1 MMSTSS
7 KGGLRPLTALSAM
20 LDILR
25 NPDDT
30 KHVFRILDALRGD
43 TDDRILKRLQG
54 SPSGA
59 RLLRERVRLLDLLED
74 HETLGR
80 LPGGSVGRAYLA
92 FLEREQITAAG
103 LVAASIE
110 GRGEGDGSD
119 TSFVGDMMRDQH
131 DLWHV
136 VTGYHGDIAGEAGM
150 LAFTLA
156 QTWHPGIALIVAVA
170 VLKSDAD
177 GRAFLREGFR
187 RGREAAWLP
196 EQDWALLLARPL
208 DEVRRELGVG
218 DPPDYEPIRS
228 RDLAPG
234 ALLSF
239 RKPEP
244 RVAA

>member
-1 MMSTSS
+1 MSTSS
-7 KGGLRPLTALSAM
+7 KGGLRPLTALRAL

-30 KHVFRILDALRGD
+30 KHVFRILDALRGG
-43 TDDRILKRLQG
+43 TDERIVARLRR
-54 SPSGA
+54 SPAGA

-74 HETLGR
+74 HEALAR
-80 LPGGSVGRAYLA
+80 LPEGSLGRAYLA

-119 TSFVGDMMRDQH
+119 TSFAGELMRDQH

-136 VTGYHGDIAGEAGM
+136 VTGYHGDLAGEAGM

-156 QTWHPGIALIVAVA
+156 QTWHPGIALIVGVA
-170 VLKSDAD
+170 MLKSDAE

-187 RGREAAWLP
+187 RGRDAAWLP
-196 EQDWALLLARPL
+196 ERDWACLLARPL

-218 DPPDYEPIRS
+218 APPDYEPIRS

-239 RKPEP
+239 GKPAP
-244 RVAA
+244 RAAA